1 MQNQAITIHYISKK
15 NFSTLIFILYKVY
28 RNSAP
33 GLPVAAYDDLSA
45 FKIYLVDVDLL
56 QRLAQLAPTA
66 FSDGNSLFTGFKLSI
81 YLLKK
86 AVHKSQNLH
95 TAFLLLIPMELC

>member
-1 MQNQAITIHYISKK
+1 MLASNQKILPEK
-15 NFSTLIFILYKVY
+15 TLIIFV
-28 RNSAP
+28 
-33 GLPVAAYDDLSA
+33 
-45 FKIYLVDVDLL
+45 KIYLVDVDLL

-66 FSDGNSLFTGFKLSI
+66 FSDGNSLFTEFKLSI